1 MWQEPTSRR
10 QATCPAAPS
19 ATIRLFRQLGGHMHL
34 VTGIRFGNVVRLA
47 LVFSNGGDFGF
58 GVVQRISG
66 YANRLS
72 EASERDQSIPA
83 AASNFTFFMVFILL
97 TFMVESVLLSMD
109 L

>member
-1 MWQEPTSRR
+1 
-10 QATCPAAPS
+10 
-19 ATIRLFRQLGGHMHL
+19 MHL

-58 GVVQRISG
+58 GVVQRISS

-72 EASERDQSIPA
+72 EASERDRDSIPA
-83 AASNFTFFMVFILL
+83 AASNFTFFMVFFLL
-97 TFMVESVLLSMD
+97 TFQVESVVLSMS